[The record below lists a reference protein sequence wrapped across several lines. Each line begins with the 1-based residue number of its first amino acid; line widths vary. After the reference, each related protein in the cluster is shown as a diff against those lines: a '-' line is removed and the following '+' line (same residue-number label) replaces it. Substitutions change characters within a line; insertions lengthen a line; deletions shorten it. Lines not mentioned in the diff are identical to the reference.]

1 MRFSLPALLS
11 ALPACLAAA
20 AAATASAKTSLV
32 LSIPASQFL
41 PNPNVLPAS
50 THATLTTL
58 HQSYSAPLS
67 VANTFVF
74 HNVTPG
80 SYLADV
86 HCASYGFAPL
96 RIDVDAAE
104 DGAAGADVR
113 SSVRAWETFR
123 GNEWGNKG
131 EESVRQDGAGGAVF
145 AVKCLGK
152 KVFFQERGSCKFS
165 FAFHPCVADNAKS
178 KLLVAGFADECMTVS
193 VLTILKNP
201 MILLGLISMGIFF
214 GMPKLVENSEYSSA
228 PPYKIP
234 ETMILMQPTV
244 DPEMR
249 AEWEEQQKKN
259 PMNSIMGGGQAG
271 ANPMGNF
278 DMASFLAGSGDNK
291 GEANSGSGGKKG
303 GKR

>member
-1 MRFSLPALLS
+1 MRFSLRALLS
-11 ALPACLAAA
+11 ALPICLAAA
-20 AAATASAKTSLV
+20 AAAKTSLV

-123 GNEWGNKG
+123 GNEWGNRG
-131 EESVRQDGAGGAVF
+131 EEFVRQDGAGGATF

-152 KVFFQERGSCKFS
+152 KVFFQERGSF
-165 FAFHPCVADNAKS
+165 
-178 KLLVAGFADECMTVS
+178 S

-201 MILLGLISMGIFF
+201 MILLGLVSMGIFF
-214 GMPKLVENSEYSSA
+214 GMPKLVEN
-228 PPYKIP
+228 
-234 ETMILMQPTV
+234 M

-278 DMASFLAGSGDNK
+278 DMASFLAGSSDNK